1 MKAISTLLTSF
12 LFTSSI
18 FAAGFRPTSI
28 LTVKSADRSAIVV
41 IVDDKRYDFGSNA
54 IMIEGLDACEH
65 DITVYQEDFN
75 GSVYCFGK
83 NYDVLFKS
91 SVLLKPRTSLLI
103 AIDDCG
109 IITMNESRIRTP
121 RFGDTWKGGNFYNND
136 DDYVNT
142 TNYSEAINNYEFGRV
157 LWAISKENM
166 EWNRMRSAEQI
177 INTNYFTVSQVKQ
190 LLRLFN
196 LESNKLELAK
206 LAYDKTVDQSDY
218 YAINDIFRYNNSKDE
233 LSRCIHSH

>member
-1 MKAISTLLTSF
+1 MKTISTLLTSF

-41 IVDDKRYDFGSNA
+41 IVDDKRFDFGSNS
-54 IMIEGLDACEH
+54 IMIQGLDACEH
-65 DITVYQEDFN
+65 DVTVYQEAFN
-75 GSVYCFGK
+75 GSIYCFGK

-121 RFGDTWKGGNFYNND
+121 RFGDTWKGSNFYND

-142 TNYSEAINNYEFGRV
+142 TVYSKAINNYEFNRV
-157 LWAISKENM
+157 LWAINKENM
-166 EWNRMRSAEQI
+166 EWNKMRSAEQI
-177 INTNYFTVSQVKQ
+177 ISTNYFTVGQVKQ
-190 LLRLFN
+190 LLGLFN

-218 YAINDIFRYNNSKDE
+218 YAINDVFSYNDSKDE
-233 LSRCIHSH
+233 LSRCVHSH

>member
-1 MKAISTLLTSF
+1 MKTISTLLTSF
-12 LFTSSI
+12 FFTSSI
-18 FAAGFRPTSI
+18 FAAGFRPSGI

-41 IVDDKRYDFGSNA
+41 IVDDKRYDFGSNS

-65 DITVYQEDFN
+65 DVTVYQEASN
-75 GSVYCFGK
+75 GSIYCFGK

-91 SVLLKPRTSLLI
+91 SVLLKPRTNLLI
-103 AIDDCG
+103 AIDNCG
-109 IITMNESRIRTP
+109 IITMNESKIRTP
-121 RFGDTWKGGNFYNND
+121 KIGDTWKGSNFYND

-142 TNYSEAINNYEFGRV
+142 TDYSKAINNYEFSRV
-157 LWAISKENM
+157 LWAINKEMM
-166 EWNRMRSAEQI
+166 ETNKMRSAEQI
-177 INTNYFTVSQVKQ
+177 INTNYFTVGQVKQ
-190 LLRLFN
+190 LLGLFN

-218 YAINDIFRYNNSKDE
+218 YAINDVFNYNDSREE